1 MRTIERV
8 RMVEHV
14 QRALRRSPVVLLL
27 GPRQCG
33 KTTLARGIASGTR
46 SVYFDLEDPDV
57 PLRGDVA
64 KQVLAPLRGLIVIDE
79 FQRQPALFELIRV
92 LADRRPLP
100 ARFLILGSASPEL
113 VRGASET
120 LAGRVAHCELGG
132 LESFDVGAVHQSRLW
147 LRGGF
152 PRSFLARSDGESAAW
167 RADFIT
173 TFLERDVPQLG
184 LRVPAAALRRFWTM
198 LAHYHGQI
206 WNAAELARSL
216 GTGEAAVRH
225 HLDILSG
232 TYLVRQLP
240 PWFENVGK
248 RLVKSPRVF
257 VRDSGILHQ
266 LLGVRSRLDLHAHPK
281 LGASW
286 EGFAVEQI
294 IRRFDADRDAYFYR
308 THAGA
313 ELDLLLVRGGR
324 RIGFEMK
331 YADAPQITKSMHI
344 ALEDLQLDRLFVVHP
359 GERTHPLHDRI
370 EALALADLDR
380 AGRALGR
387 H

>member
-1 MRTIERV
+1 
-8 RMVEHV
+8 
-14 QRALRRSPVVLLL
+14 
-27 GPRQCG
+27 
-33 KTTLARGIASGTR
+33 
-46 SVYFDLEDPDV
+46 
-57 PLRGDVA
+57 
-64 KQVLAPLRGLIVIDE
+64 LIVIDE

-132 LESFDVGAVHQSRLW
+132 LELFDVGAVHQSRLW

-152 PRSFLARSDGESAAW
+152 PRSFLARSDGEGAAW
-167 RADFIT
+167 RADLIT

-344 ALEDLQLDRLFVVHP
+344 ALADLQLDRLFVVHP

>member
-1 MRTIERV
+1 MESV
-8 RMVEHV
+8 R
-14 QRALRRSPVVLLL
+14 RALRRSPVVLLV

-33 KTTLARGIASGTR
+33 KTTLARGIASSTR

-64 KQVLAPLRGLIVIDE
+64 KQVLAPLRGLVVIDE

-100 ARFLILGSASPEL
+100 ARFLILGSASPDL
-113 VRGASET
+113 VHGASET

-132 LESFDVGAVHQSRLW
+132 LESLDVGTVRLSRLW

-152 PRSFLARSDGESAAW
+152 PRSFLARSDAESAAW
-167 RADFIT
+167 RADLVT

-184 LRVPAAALRRFWTM
+184 LRVPAAALRRFWIM
-198 LAHYHGQI
+198 LAHCHGQT
-206 WNAAELARSL
+206 WNAAELARSM
-216 GTGEAAVRH
+216 GTGETAVRH
-225 HLDILSG
+225 YLDILSG
-232 TYLVRQLP
+232 MYLARQLP

-248 RLVKSPRVF
+248 RLVKSARVYI
-257 VRDSGILHQ
+257 RDSGILHQ
-266 LLGVRSRLDLHAHPK
+266 LLGIRSRLDLHAHPK

-286 EGFAVEQI
+286 EGFAVEQV
-294 IRRFDADRDAYFYR
+294 IRRFDADRDAYYYR

-313 ELDLLLVRGGR
+313 ELDLLLVRGSR

-331 YADAPQITKSMHI
+331 YADAPQTTKSMHI
-344 ALEDLQLDRLFVVHP
+344 AIEDLRLDRLFVVHP
-359 GERTHPLHDRI
+359 GERSYPLRDRI
-370 EALALADLDR
+370 EALALGDLDR
-380 AGRALGR
+380 AGHALGIR
-387 H
+387 